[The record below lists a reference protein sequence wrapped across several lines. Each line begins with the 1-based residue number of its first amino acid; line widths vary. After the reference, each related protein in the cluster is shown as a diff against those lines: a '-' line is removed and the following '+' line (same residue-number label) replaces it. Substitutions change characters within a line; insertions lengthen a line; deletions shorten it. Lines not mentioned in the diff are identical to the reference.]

1 VGQIFP
7 RAAVKV
13 CVVAQNCLVE
23 AYLCQVLK
31 RHRLIRALTLKQ
43 FMLSSPLQRSNTV
56 FIVDQ
61 CGLEVPLAE
70 CLRHL
75 RPRSVDPRFLILDH
89 AKSKDGIVHLL
100 AMGAHGYVPH
110 AEVSQALVR
119 AIFFVAANELW
130 VPHDAFREFLSEA
143 ASVLRKDAR
152 SPQATTPREEEILE
166 HRKVPR
172 LEYFFKN
179 ARQEPARLKICPIGT
194 AIENAGVLTARPV
207 DSRAVVEFRL
217 LCHLE
222 DCHSGAVTSKRDGS
236 HIDVDFCRLGD
247 ESPLF

>member
-1 VGQIFP
+1 VGQVFP

-43 FMLSSPLQRSNTV
+43 FMLSSPLQRRNTV
-56 FIVDQ
+56 FVVDQ

-75 RPRSVDPRFLILDH
+75 RPRSMDPRFLILDH
-89 AKSKDGIVHLL
+89 AKSTEGIVHLL

-110 AEVSQALVR
+110 AEVPQALVR
-119 AIFFVAANELW
+119 AIFFVAAKEFW
-130 VPHDAFREFLSEA
+130 VPRDAFREFLREA

-152 SPQATTPREEEILE
+152 GRQTTTLRENEVLELVRMRLSNREIADLLQIRVSTVKFHLSNIFSKMQAKSRRDL
-166 HRKVPR
+166 
-172 LEYFFKN
+172 
-179 ARQEPARLKICPIGT
+179 
-194 AIENAGVLTARPV
+194 
-207 DSRAVVEFRL
+207 RAVPSEQLWRML
-217 LCHLE
+217 A
-222 DCHSGAVTSKRDGS
+222 S
-236 HIDVDFCRLGD
+236 
-247 ESPLF
+247 

>member
-1 VGQIFP
+1 MGQIFP

-43 FMLSSPLQRSNTV
+43 FMLSSPLQRRNTV

-130 VPHDAFREFLSEA
+130 VPHD
-143 ASVLRKDAR
+143 
-152 SPQATTPREEEILE
+152 QATTPREEEILE
-166 HRKVPR
+166 LVRMRLSNREIAELLQIRVSTVKFHVSNIFSKMHAKSRRDLRSVPSEQ
-172 LEYFFKN
+172 L
-179 ARQEPARLKICPIGT
+179 
-194 AIENAGVLTARPV
+194 
-207 DSRAVVEFRL
+207 SRMLA
-217 LCHLE
+217 
-222 DCHSGAVTSKRDGS
+222 S
-236 HIDVDFCRLGD
+236 
-247 ESPLF
+247 

>member
-166 HRKVPR
+166 LVRMRLSNREIAELLQIRVSTVKFHVSNIFSKMHAKSRRDLRSVPSEQ
-172 LEYFFKN
+172 L
-179 ARQEPARLKICPIGT
+179 
-194 AIENAGVLTARPV
+194 
-207 DSRAVVEFRL
+207 SRMLA
-217 LCHLE
+217 
-222 DCHSGAVTSKRDGS
+222 S
-236 HIDVDFCRLGD
+236 
-247 ESPLF
+247 